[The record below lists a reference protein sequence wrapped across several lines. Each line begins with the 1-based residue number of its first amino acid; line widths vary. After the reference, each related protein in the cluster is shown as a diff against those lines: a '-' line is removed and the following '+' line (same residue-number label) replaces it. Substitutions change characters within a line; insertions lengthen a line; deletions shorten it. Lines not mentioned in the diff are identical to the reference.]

1 MIHGPSEER
10 VQQVIGM
17 LLRLGVM
24 IAAGVVAAGGMCYLV
39 ESGAARPE
47 YHEFHGL
54 AEDLRTVPGV
64 WQGVL
69 DFRCASII
77 QLGILMLIATPIARV
92 AFSAAAFGLQR
103 DWTYTAITS
112 IVLAILL
119 YGLVWG
125 G

>member
-1 MIHGPSEER
+1 M
-10 VQQVIGM
+10 QQVIGM

-47 YHEFHGL
+47 YHEFHGI

-64 WQGVL
+64 WRGVL
-69 DFRCASII
+69 DLRCKSII

-112 IVLAILL
+112 IVLTILL